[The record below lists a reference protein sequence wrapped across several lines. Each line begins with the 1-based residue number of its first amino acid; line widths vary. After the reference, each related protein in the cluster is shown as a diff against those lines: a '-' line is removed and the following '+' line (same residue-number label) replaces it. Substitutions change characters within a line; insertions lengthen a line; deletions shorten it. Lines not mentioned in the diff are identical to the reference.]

1 MQLFNVLIW
10 NNLYLLRYCTILS
23 IILLGVII
31 WINNI
36 YGLKSIICKNLKKF
50 RLHQNTKFYWIIFL
64 KHLNEKKYLITILF
78 LITILLVFANFYFK
92 NHNLINSLLGVS
104 ASALVTVTFLDS
116 INQYVTE
123 KKFIDV
129 TNDIRN
135 KIYALYSNLLDIIL
149 LLNKQD
155 LAKEKENYY
164 RNTKEINNATKE
176 LAEYCKN
183 TTFKHNKELVIND
196 KINEYNYACEYI
208 RLIKNKVNTIII
220 DLESCSSNL
229 EIYSLLFY
237 ANKLR
242 EELNIVNDNFFKYDP
257 KDIGS
262 IFGGITDSFI
272 RNIIEKYQNLLE
284 QLEENK
290 PLQVLNKELTKEFI
304 CMVEIPQNLF
314 KK

>member
-135 KIYALYSNLLDIIL
+135 KIYALYSNLLVVYFISP
-149 LLNKQD
+149 
-155 LAKEKENYY
+155 AM
-164 RNTKEINNATKE
+164 
-176 LAEYCKN
+176 CS
-183 TTFKHNKELVIND
+183 
-196 KINEYNYACEYI
+196 
-208 RLIKNKVNTIII
+208 RL
-220 DLESCSSNL
+220 
-229 EIYSLLFY
+229 
-237 ANKLR
+237 
-242 EELNIVNDNFFKYDP
+242 
-257 KDIGS
+257 S
-262 IFGGITDSFI
+262 I
-272 RNIIEKYQNLLE
+272 
-284 QLEENK
+284 
-290 PLQVLNKELTKEFI
+290 EF
-304 CMVEIPQNLF
+304 
-314 KK
+314 